1 MLLSLTPK
9 NGLWKLVIGSVV
21 AIAPFLFPANG
32 LAQNQSDVTGPNLSD
47 VTGPNLSD
55 VTGPNQS
62 DSTGV
67 LIEPIFEDAD
77 GELLSLAELFEDFF
91 EEFGDELGIDPDAS
105 LIDKLR
111 QANRACSD
119 ADAGTRR
126 FARTPGSDA
135 APSLACTEFFRL
147 IQLAQEALDQYSQ
160 SRGQTPSAPRRI
172 W

>member
-1 MLLSLTPK
+1 MLLSLTSK
-9 NGLWKLVIGSVV
+9 NGLWKLVMGSVV

-55 VTGPNQS
+55 ITGPNQS

-119 ADAGTRR
+119 TNAGTRR

-147 IQLAQEALDQYSQ
+147 IQLAQESLDRYSQ
-160 SRGQTPSAPRRI
+160 SRRQAPSAPQRI

>member
-1 MLLSLTPK
+1 MSLTPT
-9 NGLWKLVIGSVV
+9 NSLWKLVMGGVV
-21 AIAPFLFPANG
+21 AIAPLLFPSIA

-47 VTGPNLSD
+47 ITGPNLSD
-55 VTGPNQS
+55 ITGPNQS

-67 LIEPIFEDAD
+67 LIEPFVEEPE
-77 GELLSLAELFEDFF
+77 GQLLSLTELFEDFF

-105 LIDKLR
+105 LTDKLR

-119 ADAGTRR
+119 ANAGTRR

-135 APSLACTEFFRL
+135 ELSPACSEFFRL
-147 IQLAQEALDQYSQ
+147 IQLAQESLDRYNQ
-160 SRGQTPSAPRRI
+160 SRRQTSPAPQRI

>member
-1 MLLSLTPK
+1 MLLSLMPT
-9 NGLWKLVIGSVV
+9 NGLWKLVMGSVV

-55 VTGPNQS
+55 ITGPNQS

-67 LIEPIFEDAD
+67 LIEPIFEGSD

-111 QANRACSD
+111 QANRAC

-126 FARTPGSDA
+126 FARTPGSDT

-147 IQLAQEALDQYSQ
+147 IQLAQESLDQYNQ
-160 SRGQTPSAPRRI
+160 SRGQTPSAPQRI